1 MTFVFVLFL
10 LYFSFSSS
18 FPIVGGAMGTVMCNS
33 CSLFLFLGHVH
44 TSLSL
49 FFFCCIVFF
58 GVTKSC
64 YYYFFFFRVHKELSP
79 LTIVEEAL

>member
-44 TSLSL
+44 LFL
-49 FFFCCIVFF
+49 FFFFAVLYFLESLNPVITTVFF
-58 GVTKSC
+58 SAYTKS
-64 YYYFFFFRVHKELSP
+64 FL
-79 LTIVEEAL
+79 L